1 VRCRLTPVS
10 YRDAVTSLEVILI
23 MAGVPLAI
31 MILLGLLTLRP
42 HFTRTRRYR
51 PGEEWNY
58 PPVLW
63 TANPEALRDGVTH
76 HHGREGSGGARGG
89 ASGNW

>member
-1 VRCRLTPVS
+1 M
-10 YRDAVTSLEVILI
+10 TSLEIVLI

-42 HFTRTRRYR
+42 KFTRTRRYR
-51 PGEEWNY
+51 PGEPWDH

-63 TANPEALRDGVTH
+63 TANPEALRDKAAQ
-76 HHGREGSGGARGG
+76 HGGRDGSGEARGGARGT
-89 ASGNW
+89 W

>member
-1 VRCRLTPVS
+1 MRLPPVS

-23 MAGVPLAI
+23 MVGVPLII

-42 HFTRTRRYR
+42 HFTRPRRYR
-51 PGEEWNY
+51 PGEQWSY

-63 TANPEALRDGVTH
+63 TANPEAVRDGMAH
-76 HHGREGSGGARGG
+76 HRSRNGSGGTRGGARG
-89 ASGNW
+89 NW